1 MNGAANHISS
11 GRSDPA
17 RKIRGVHLLE
27 DEKIV
32 GMLDG
37 AAGLIETPTHQGPLL
52 ALTNRRVVSLLDAE
66 DRRETHAASI
76 DKIQGVSIRSNRRP
90 FKPLLQGVVLILVG
104 VLIYLIVGTFSTGI
118 PVNAGITIGALLG
131 GAVALL
137 GILYVVRYLFWEQG
151 GELVFQTGGLELIFP
166 YRSDKSRGHIHGLL
180 KRFFQLQAGLEVE
193 PLYAASA
200 TPGRVPLLRTPP
212 EAVPAPAEET
222 RGPSVVE
229 EAPAVP
235 AITVPSPTPAR
246 RKRKRRLRPRNPVVR
261 LLRRAGPRGTW
272 GIQRKPRRRRAKAAG
287 VYGSSARIRNRR
299 RLPRRR
305 ATYTRHIR

>member
-1 MNGAANHISS
+1 MNGAANHNSS
-11 GRSDPA
+11 GRRGPA

-27 DEKIV
+27 DEKVV

-37 AAGLIETPTHQGPLL
+37 AAGLIETPTRQGPLL

-104 VLIYLIVGTFSTGI
+104 ILIYLVVGTFSTGI

-151 GELVFQTGGLELIFP
+151 GELVFQTGGLELVFP
-166 YRSDKSRGHIHGLL
+166 YRSDKSRSHIHGLL
-180 KRFFQLQAGLEVE
+180 KRFFQLQAGMVE
-193 PLYAASA
+193 PLYASA
-200 TPGRVPLLRTPP
+200 VTPGRIPLLRMPP

-222 RGPSVVE
+222 PAPSVAE
-229 EAPAVP
+229 ETPTVP
-235 AITVPSPTPAR
+235 AIIVLSPKPVR
-246 RKRKRRLRPRNPVVR
+246 RKRKRRLRPQNPVVR
-261 LLRRAGPRGTW
+261 LLRRNGPRSTW
-272 GIQRKPRRRRAKAAG
+272 GIRRKPRRRRAKASGMNGAS
-287 VYGSSARIRNRR
+287 VRIRNRR

-305 ATYTRHIR
+305 ATHSRHIR